1 MKILEFV
8 CDGAPG
14 GGTNHVMQLLRGLPD
29 RFGRALLTQKD
40 SYLAN
45 EASKLGIEVHTG
57 DFFRSRID
65 RAAVARVQEIVDQV
79 QPDLIHNH
87 GGRAAFYYS
96 WTQKRVPSIYT
107 VHGFHFARKS
117 LVPRIAGRWGEVRN
131 IDSADK
137 VIFVSHHDA
146 ALAKEHKLIA
156 DTKPYRVIHNG
167 ILSPVQP
174 TTKEKL
180 GVGFIGRLVPQKN
193 PELFIEM
200 MQHLPGVNAVIVGGG
215 ELEDGVA
222 HQINDQGLQS
232 QIRCYGSLGH
242 KEALEV
248 LANLDVLVMTPRW
261 EGLPLLPLEAMLLKV
276 PVVSTAVGGIPEVID
291 HMKHGMLVH
300 DRSGQSLAD
309 CVSLLLEN
317 DSLRQQI
324 VDDAYQ
330 RALTD
335 FSQQQMLNEL
345 SETYMQTLE
354 TVLFEA

>member
-14 GGTNHVMQLLRGLPD
+14 GGTNHVLQLLRGLPD
-29 RFGRALLTQKD
+29 RFGRALLTQTD

-45 EASKLGIEVHTG
+45 EAKKLGIEVHTG

-65 RAAVARVQEIVDQV
+65 RTAVSRVQEIIDKVR
-79 QPDLIHNH
+79 PELIHNH

-96 WTQKRVPSIYT
+96 WTRKRVPSIYT

-117 LVPRIAGRWGEVRN
+117 IFPRAAGRLGEVRS
-131 IDSADK
+131 IKAADH
-137 VIFVSHHDA
+137 VVFVSHYDA
-146 ALAKEHKLIA
+146 NLAKQHRLIA
-156 DTKPYRVIHNG
+156 EDKPFRVIHNG
-167 ILSPVQP
+167 IPSPVQP
-174 TTKEKL
+174 TKKEKL
-180 GVGFIGRLVPQKN
+180 GVGFIGRLVTQKN
-193 PELFIEM
+193 PELFVKM
-200 MQHLPGVNAVIVGGG
+200 MQQLPGVKAVIVGGG
-215 ELEDGVA
+215 DLDDSVKQQIRSCGLEE
-222 HQINDQGLQS
+222 

-242 KEALEV
+242 QDALEV

-300 DRSGQSLAD
+300 DRSAQQLAD
-309 CVSLLLEN
+309 CVALLLDDN
-317 DSLRQQI
+317 GLRQQI
-324 VDDAYQ
+324 IDAAYQ

-335 FSQQQMLNEL
+335 FNQQHMLNEL
-345 SETYMQTLE
+345 SETYMQVFD
-354 TVLFEA
+354 TVSTS